1 MVILLITSFF
11 IIGLIAVGLYFWQK
25 PNQAD
30 TPDLLP
36 PPPELRGLFAPED
49 SEEKPVEK
57 QGLSQDR
64 RAEIL
69 TLAESG
75 TKSALDEANKAKD
88 PSLYDEV
95 LSRLAAAADGG
106 PQLFSLVSYVSRNN
120 LRVTNSLAEKFIESW
135 KISPTRNSTAEMLHL
150 AALSNDARTYTGAV
164 EAAMQCWRYG
174 NLTDVSV
181 VELRSL
187 IEGEYWIISARER
200 SSGAGFSLKQTLAD
214 VRRELDL
221 AARAE
226 STLPNPIELKE
237 VTNGK
242 H

>member
-1 MVILLITSFF
+1 MVILLIASFF

-25 PNQAD
+25 PNQPD

-49 SEEKPVEK
+49 SEEKLVEK

-88 PSLYDEV
+88 ESLYDEV
-95 LSRLAAAADGG
+95 LSRLVATADR
-106 PQLFSLVSYVSRNN
+106 PQLLSLVSYVSRNN

-135 KISPTRNSTAEMLHL
+135 KTNPTRNSTAEMLHI

-164 EAAMQCWRYG
+164 EAAMQCWRDG

-226 STLPNPIELKE
+226 STLPTLSN
-237 VTNGK
+237 
-242 H
+242 